1 MVLEARL
8 SEGVEEVSLWVDLT
22 EVVEEEQK
30 QLSDPA
36 WVEVV
41 VQNCQHLYGT
51 LSLSLAVDY
60 EDAVC
65 TKTAVYPAK
74 ETARLLSSVPVSCY
88 LHGRRSLEVSL
99 GRIQVKEEPV
109 DSRGV
114 GIQAEAAAAGDPGE
128 DPAPSWAGMAPSA
141 MVFPSTH
148 SSVRHCTSSGG
159 WRGSTRT
166 GAASGAASVA
176 AAAAGGVA
184 HVDWRTSSRPARPRN
199 RRSSVPG
206 RRRTI
211 CGA

>member
-1 MVLEARL
+1 MM
-8 SEGVEEVSLWVDLT
+8 
-22 EVVEEEQK
+22 EVVLTHYLHTVMRSRPTQTTEYHY
-30 QLSDPA
+30 QLLMLDH
-36 WVEVV
+36 VR
-41 VQNCQHLYGT
+41 L
-51 LSLSLAVDY
+51 
-60 EDAVC
+60 
-65 TKTAVYPAK
+65 PAK
-74 ETARLLSSVPVSCY
+74 ETACLLSSVPVSYY

-99 GRIQVKEEPV
+99 GRIQVQEEPV